1 MEIRRAACCVEIY
14 IVLRQGQAQIKEN
27 FKSHFAREGDM
38 KASVMVAPE
47 TLELRDIPD
56 VKPSLRDVV
65 IKVKCVGICG
75 TDVQVYRGT
84 IPAKPNLIL
93 GHEHCG
99 EVAEIGPGV
108 NNCQPGDY
116 VSSGG
121 AWGCGKCSYCK
132 RGEMSYCQ
140 SPNSLARTTNG
151 SLAEYVVVP
160 ADIVYA
166 LDKGVSPTQGQ
177 GVIGVG
183 TGLRAV
189 SRAGVKVGDRVL
201 LIGPGYGGLIMVQLC
216 KLSGARAGI
225 VGTRAER
232 LAIADKVGADFTD
245 NIKDNPNWEQELLA
259 REAPTGFDVVIEAS
273 GTVAGLLSATRMVKK
288 GGTVL
293 EFGTS
298 FDTVSGIPQKD
309 FYYRELSIVGSKGGW
324 GFYNTATDLLNR
336 HAINIDALITHC
348 YPLAKTAEAFDV
360 MSRRLDGV
368 LRAAVFCS

>member
-1 MEIRRAACCVEIY
+1 MR
-14 IVLRQGQAQIKEN
+14 
-27 FKSHFAREGDM
+27 
-38 KASVMVAPE
+38 ASVMVAPE
-47 TLELRDIPD
+47 ILELQDIPD
-56 VKPSLRDVV
+56 VKPSPRETV

-84 IPAKPNLIL
+84 IPARSNLVL

-99 EVAEIGPGV
+99 EVAEIGAEV
-108 NNCQPGDY
+108 INCKPGDF

-121 AWGCGKCSYCK
+121 SWGCGKCAYCK
-132 RGEMSYCQ
+132 QGESSYCQ

-151 SLAEYVVVP
+151 SLAEYVLVP
-160 ADIVYA
+160 ADIVYP
-166 LDKGVSPTQGQ
+166 LDKGVSPIQGQ
-177 GVIGVG
+177 GLIGVG
-183 TGLRAV
+183 TGLRAI

-201 LIGPGYGGLIMVQLC
+201 LIGPGYGGLIMLQLC
-216 KLSGARAGI
+216 KLNGARAGI

-232 LAIADKVGADFTD
+232 LALAKKVGADFTG
-245 NIKDNPNWEQELLA
+245 NIKDDPDWEQELLS
-259 REAPTGFDVVIEAS
+259 REARTGFDVVIEAS

-309 FYYRELSIVGSKGGW
+309 FYYREISIVGSKGGW
-324 GFYNTATDLLNR
+324 GFYNTAAELLNR
-336 HAINIDALITHC
+336 HAINIDPLITHC
-348 YPLAKTAEAFDV
+348 YPLAKTAEAFAV

-368 LRAAVFCS
+368 LRAAVLP